1 MKISRV
7 TVFTAVLAMLSIPAA
22 QAGTRQ
28 LAPGQ
33 SVEMVGQATVISTVH
48 YQAMIFLICNGGG
61 CFGDFKRPGA
71 NHQLNVSRVACNF
84 STSSGST
91 VSSSFI
97 SLINAVGATLVFE
110 RHRLSFPAPAVPLMH
125 STVPLIYRLLPVSIC
140 VSTWSSIVAPRRC
153 PPARRPELWT
163 RWDDWMT
170 QPCQRSRGG
179 SSELLLAASGLPGGR
194 GPALLL
200 SQMEKTKNAPHEGE
214 ASFNRWV

>member
-7 TVFTAVLAMLSIPAA
+7 TVFTAVLAILSIPAA

-110 RHRLSFPAPAVPLMH
+110 PTPVEFSSASGSAHAFNR
-125 STVPLIYRLLPVSIC
+125 TVDLQI
-140 VSTWSSIVAPRRC
+140 
-153 PPARRPELWT
+153 
-163 RWDDWMT
+163 
-170 QPCQRSRGG
+170 
-179 SSELLLAASGLPGGR
+179 AASQHMRVDVVLNSGTTS
-194 GPALLL
+194 L
-200 SQMEKTKNAPHEGE
+200 SACTATGTLDTLG
-214 ASFNRWV
+214 